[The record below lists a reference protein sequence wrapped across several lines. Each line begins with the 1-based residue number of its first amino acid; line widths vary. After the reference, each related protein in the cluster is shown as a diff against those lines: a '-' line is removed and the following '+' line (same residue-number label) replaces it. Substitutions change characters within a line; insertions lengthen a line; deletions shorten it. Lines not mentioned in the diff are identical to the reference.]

1 MRIVALSAMTVSV
14 FALAATSVAELPKKL
29 VYNGSASAPI
39 GFYWIDD
46 APAELGDFVLLD
58 VPERVQDLIETR
70 RYLPPGMPL
79 IKRIVAVEGDD
90 EICRQKREI
99 LLDGVTVAVARNEDR
114 LGRPMPAWQGC
125 RVLRED
131 QIFVL
136 QPHPDSFDGR
146 YFGPVDR
153 SLVIGRAT
161 RLRFP
166 WQK

>member
-1 MRIVALSAMTVSV
+1 MRIVALSAITIPVL
-14 FALAATSVAELPKKL
+14 ALAAASIAELPTKL
-29 VYNGSASAPI
+29 VYNGSASVRI
-39 GFYWIDD
+39 GFYWIDE
-46 APAELGDFVLLD
+46 APVGRGDFVLMD
-58 VPERVQDLIETR
+58 VPERVRSLVETR
-70 RYLPPGMPL
+70 RYVPPGVPL
-79 IKRIVAVEGDD
+79 IKRIVAVGGD
-90 EICRQKREI
+90 EICRRKREI

-114 LGRPMPAWQGC
+114 SGRPLPAWQGC

-161 RLRFP
+161 WLRLP